1 MMLTS
6 TTLKTCNR
14 IYERPAMR
22 LIQRFFL
29 ILATITCAT
38 AAQAV
43 PLHIDVTTGNPTPV
57 PIALPDLPG
66 NPIGAEIMRVVSA
79 DLERS
84 GLFRPIAKESFLE
97 QINVQTSVPRFAD
110 WRQISAAGLVT
121 GAVTSEGGEKVRVAF
136 RLWDVYGEEQ
146 IAGKEYNTLKG
157 NWRRIAHII
166 ADEIYKRL
174 TGENGYFD
182 SRVVYVSESGPDT
195 KRLKRLAI
203 MDQDG
208 ENHKFLTDG
217 QFLVLTPRFSP
228 NSQEILYM
236 SYAGK
241 QPRVFLRDLQ
251 TGREESLGAFN
262 GMSLAPRFSNDGNSI
277 VMSIAE
283 GGSTQIY
290 KMDLRTR
297 RLIKLTTGTGTIDTS
312 PSYSPDGGQIVFNS
326 DRGGSQQ
333 LYVMN
338 ADGSNVHRISFG
350 DGRYGTPV
358 WSPRGDLVAFT
369 KMANGRFYIGVMKTD
384 GSGERTLT
392 ESYLDE
398 GPSWSPNGRVI
409 VFHRQFPAAH
419 GHAGNTKLYTVDVT
433 GYNLREV
440 VTPIDASDPAW
451 SPLLPL

>member
-1 MMLTS
+1 MRFTRSIHRILSLVSLTIAIS
-6 TTLKTCNR
+6 LGSS
-14 IYERPAMR
+14 AA
-22 LIQRFFL
+22 
-29 ILATITCAT
+29 LAA
-38 AAQAV
+38 
-43 PLHIDVTTGNPTPV
+43 PLHIDITRGNVEPV

-66 NPIGAEIMRVVSA
+66 HSIGAEIMRVVSA

-97 QINVQTSVPRFAD
+97 QITVNTSVPRFAD
-110 WRQISAAGLVT
+110 WRQISAAGLIT
-121 GAVTSEGGEKVRVAF
+121 GAVTSEGGDKIRVSF
-136 RLWDVYGEEQ
+136 RLWDIYGEEQ
-146 IAGKEYNTLKG
+146 IAGKEYNTFQN

-182 SRVVYVSESGPDT
+182 SRIVYVSESGPEL
-195 KRLKRLAI
+195 KRVKRLAI

-251 TGREESLGAFN
+251 TGREESLGAFD
-262 GMSLAPRFSNDGNSI
+262 GMSFAPRFSNDGNSI
-277 VMSIAE
+277 VMSIAD
-283 GGSTQIY
+283 GGSTQIH

-312 PSYSPDGGQIVFNS
+312 PSYSPDGGKIVFNS
-326 DRGGSQQ
+326 DRGGVQQ

-338 ADGSNVHRISFG
+338 ADGSNVTRISFG

-358 WSPRGDLVAFT
+358 WSPRGDLIAFT
-369 KMANGRFYIGVMKTD
+369 KMSGGRFYIGIMRTD
-384 GSGERTLT
+384 GSGERLLT

-409 VFHRQFPAAH
+409 VFHRQFPS
-419 GHAGNTKLYTVDVT
+419 GRGQGGKTRLYTIDVT

-440 VTPIDASDPAW
+440 LSPQDASDPAW